1 MRSREAIW
9 QKKHRIPGDESQYY
23 LPIIGCFSLA
33 AIVAAWVYSLG
44 RLGLKLP
51 DDLIGAGYE

>member
-1 MRSREAIW
+1 MRSREAFW
-9 QKKHRIPGDESQYY
+9 QKEQRIPGDESPYY

-33 AIVAAWVYSLG
+33 AIVVAWVYSLG
-44 RLGLKLP
+44 RLRLELP